1 MNPMQFKGK
10 LMNQTWE
17 NDKKPNVGPNFGL
30 FVPNFGPQILFQ
42 DFTSTSS

>member
-1 MNPMQFKGK
+1 MQFKGK

-17 NDKKPNVGPNFGL
+17 NDKKKLISGPNSAHL
-30 FVPNFGPQILFQ
+30 AQIWAHKICFV